1 MQSTLLKNVQGHLC
15 RGRNGSRKCSQQL
28 VHLNPTEGAPLGA
41 RGVSSVGGYAR
52 KYTKECVD
60 HHVSP
65 YVWHFTLDSSFSR
78 RAIISSG
85 ILSGNSH
92 AFRTYGECHDIL
104 PVETQKLKHS
114 MLPKHMNFAT
124 NTKSKKTGKD
134 ADGKKD
140 STKQYEGSSQS
151 MTNDPFSEGINESSG
166 LKGYPYEGMENIG
179 EKKKKSKLKVL
190 VYLFIISF
198 GGYVS
203 YKVYQNDMNL
213 SKAEES
219 IVKDFVHLIY
229 TYEEKMSKQ
238 NSKFMTCLS
247 EKLNKQIAMYFL
259 QLDADKSSGF
269 LISDALSFLSDLN
282 IKEDNAIVK
291 SFIKNGVGKNMEMKK
306 LSGCSL
312 QQFAEL
318 LESLILVSKTKQ
330 ENGLAQGGEI
340 QTDSNQDN
348 NYLNVLQNYLN
359 CLVTI
364 VKTSNLY
371 LYIQMKKNAAS
382 SSASSSEGGQEGEQI
397 DDLEMAIL
405 NKLTKYNDK
414 YVQKQNLTLEYLLSK
429 EELSNFKK
437 NANLSRREEE
447 KELLLI
453 EKKKL
458 EEKIQLMLKLQEKKN
473 LTETEIKR
481 LQDLKIKL
489 RNVKYTIKKEELMKY
504 FQ

>member
-1 MQSTLLKNVQGHLC
+1 MQSALLKNVHGQLC

-28 VHLNPTEGAPLGA
+28 VRLNPTEEAPLGA
-41 RGVSSVGGYAR
+41 RGVSSVGS
-52 KYTKECVD
+52 YTRNYTRDCAD
-60 HHVSP
+60 RHASP
-65 YVWHFTLDSSFSR
+65 YVWQFTLDSSFSR
-78 RAIISSG
+78 RAIIYAGTWSGSSHPFGTYGKCYG
-85 ILSGNSH
+85 ILHVGTH
-92 AFRTYGECHDIL
+92 
-104 PVETQKLKHS
+104 KLEHP
-114 MLPKHMNFAT
+114 MLANHVTFAT
-124 NTKSKKTGKD
+124 STKSKKTGKD

-140 STKQYEGSSQS
+140 STKQCEGHDQS
-151 MTNDPFSEGINESSG
+151 MANDSHSEGINELGG
-166 LKGYPYEGMENIG
+166 LKGYPYEGTENIG
-179 EKKKKSKLKVL
+179 GKKKKSKLKLL
-190 VYLFIISF
+190 VYLFTLSF

-203 YKVYQNDMNL
+203 YKVYENDMNL

-219 IVKDFVHLIY
+219 IVKDLVHLIY

-247 EKLNKQIAMYFL
+247 EELNKQIAMYFL

-269 LISDALSFLSDLN
+269 LISDAISFLNDLN

-291 SFIKNGVGKNMEMKK
+291 SFIKNGVGKNIEMKK

-330 ENGLAQGGEI
+330 ENDSSKGEL
-340 QTDSNQDN
+340 QTDSSQDN
-348 NYLNVLQNYLN
+348 YYLNMLQKYLN
-359 CLVTI
+359 CLVSI
-364 VKTSNLY
+364 VKTSDLY
-371 LYIQMKKNAAS
+371 LYVQMKKNAAS
-382 SSASSSEGGQEGEQI
+382 SSPEGGQEGEQI
-397 DDLEMAIL
+397 DDVEMAIL
-405 NKLTKYNDK
+405 NKLTKYNEK
-414 YVQKQNLTLEYLLSK
+414 YVQKENLTLEYLLSK
-429 EELSNFKK
+429 EELSKFKK
-437 NANLSRREEE
+437 NANLSRKEEE

-458 EEKIQLMLKLQEKKN
+458 EEKIKLMLKLQEKKN

-489 RNVKYTIKKEELMKY
+489 RNVNYTIKKEELMKY